1 MNYPSIPIAAALTL
15 YLALAGC
22 SRKQTAA
29 SSSSSP
35 PPEATAAQEQT
46 PLEAALSLWGHG
58 DKAGAVQRF
67 LEADWKSHRM
77 FSPGSPLSMAE
88 KDLMKL
94 PQAVI
99 QERQAIIMKQL
110 GTLSGLA
117 KAVRDK
123 GVAAAATDKEQS
135 RRCFAQL
142 DECGAALDQP
152 EALKIVQLTA
162 RAMRKMSASG
172 NR

>member
-1 MNYPSIPIAAALTL
+1 MNHPATPIAAALAL
-15 YLALAGC
+15 CLALAGC
-22 SRKQTAA
+22 SRQQTAP

-35 PPEATAAQEQT
+35 PPEATLAQEQT
-46 PLEAALSLWGHG
+46 PLEAALSLWEHG

-67 LEADWKSHRM
+67 LEADWNSHRM
-77 FSPGSPLSMAE
+77 FSPGSPLSMTE

-94 PQAVI
+94 PPEVRE
-99 QERQAIIMKQL
+99 ERLAIVMNRLK
-110 GTLSGLA
+110 TLKELA

-123 GVAAAATDKEQS
+123 GVAAAAADQEQA

-152 EALKIVQLTA
+152 EALKIVQLYA
-162 RAMRKMSASG
+162 RVMRKMR
-172 NR
+172 NK

>member
-1 MNYPSIPIAAALTL
+1 MNPPSTPIAAALAL
-15 YLALAGC
+15 CLALAGC
-22 SRKQTAA
+22 GRQQIAP

-35 PPEATAAQEQT
+35 PPEATLAQEQT
-46 PLEAALSLWGHG
+46 PLEAALSLWEHG

-67 LEADWKSHRM
+67 VEADWKSHRM
-77 FSPGSPLSMAE
+77 FSPGSPLSMTE

-94 PQAVI
+94 PPKVRE
-99 QERQAIIMKQL
+99 ERLAIVMKRVE
-110 GTLSGLA
+110 TLSGPA

-123 GVAAAATDKEQS
+123 GVAAAATDQEQA

-152 EALKIVQLTA
+152 EALKIVQLYA
-162 RAMRKMSASG
+162 RVMRKMR
-172 NR
+172 NK